1 MYLMI
6 PIGFICSL
14 LWTNGRFRTPK
25 AVGKALVWCSWD
37 TVTLGERPKSLY
49 LNGTEISLSS
59 KETYDEVKQERLW
72 SESAEVVG
80 LKDGEVAL
88 TGWK

>member
-14 LWTNGRFRTPK
+14 LWTNGRFRTQG
-25 AVGKALVWCSWD
+25 AAGKALVWCSWD
-37 TVTLGERPKSLY
+37 TATLGEKPKGLY
-49 LNGTEISLSS
+49 LNGTEISASS

-72 SESAEVVG
+72 KESAEVVR
-80 LKDGEVAL
+80 LKEGEVVL
-88 TGWK
+88 RGWK